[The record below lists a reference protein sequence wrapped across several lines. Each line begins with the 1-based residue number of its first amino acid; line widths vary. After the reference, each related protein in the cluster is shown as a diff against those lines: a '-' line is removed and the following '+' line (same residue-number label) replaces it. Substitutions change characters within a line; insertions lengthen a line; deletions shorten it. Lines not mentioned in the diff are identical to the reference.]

1 MFKFCICHVRNNYS
15 EAAILQNTKKYKINE
30 NIILWYENR
39 YTVVV
44 LNNSDKYTVYTVL

>member
-15 EAAILQNTKKYKINE
+15 DFLQNTKKYKINE